1 MAEEKVMECR
11 PYGSLGDAYGM
22 VPTYFKLKKSF
33 FSKDKIFYKV
43 GTKWEPF
50 CNVTNKKISFA
61 IMYAQTGNKAEIGFE
76 NDKWLVTKKEL
87 GDNALTCYFTQFKFI
102 NLEKINTTMSYDD
115 VMAIENGK
123 KFRIKEKKES
133 LIVDFDKR
141 TTEWFWSKNS
151 SLIES
156 CR

>member
-1 MAEEKVMECR
+1 
-11 PYGSLGDAYGM
+11 
-22 VPTYFKLKKSF
+22 
-33 FSKDKIFYKV
+33 
-43 GTKWEPF
+43 
-50 CNVTNKKISFA
+50 
-61 IMYAQTGNKAEIGFE
+61 MYAQTGNKVEIGFE

-87 GDNALTCYFTQFKFI
+87 GDNTLTCYFTQFKFI

-123 KFRIKEKKES
+123 KFRNKEKKES